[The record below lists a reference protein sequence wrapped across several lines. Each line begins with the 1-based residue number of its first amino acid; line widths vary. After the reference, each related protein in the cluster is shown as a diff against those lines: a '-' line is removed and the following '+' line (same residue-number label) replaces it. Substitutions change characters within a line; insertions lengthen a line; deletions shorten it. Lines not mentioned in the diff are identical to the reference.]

1 MLKPTTIQRRM
12 KEPFKQV
19 WWEYFRKKSPS
30 WTFDRIL
37 NTTIRSSRPD
47 VFCEKGILR
56 NFVKFTGK
64 HLRQGLFFNKVA
76 GLRPATLLKKRL
88 WCRCFPVNFTKFLR
102 TPFFREHIW
111 WLLLNYVII
120 KIFSRGRIKDFFLII
135 TYIGWRN
142 E

>member
-1 MLKPTTIQRRM
+1 MLKPTIQNLSNR
-12 KEPFKQV
+12 
-19 WWEYFRKKSPS
+19 EYFRKKSPS
-30 WTFDRIL
+30 
-37 NTTIRSSRPD
+37 TIRSSRPD
-47 VFCEKGILR
+47 VFCEKGVFR

-102 TPFFREHIW
+102 TPFFKEHIC

-120 KIFSRGRIKDFFLII
+120 NFFSGGRIKDFFLII
-135 TYIGWRN
+135 TYIGCRN